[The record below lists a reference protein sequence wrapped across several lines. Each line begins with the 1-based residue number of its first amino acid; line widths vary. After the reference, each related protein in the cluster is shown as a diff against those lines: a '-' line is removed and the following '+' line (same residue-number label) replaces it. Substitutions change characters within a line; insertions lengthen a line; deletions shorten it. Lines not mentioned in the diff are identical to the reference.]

1 LPKGPLPTPN
11 NVPLR
16 RSPYRLDIYKLL
28 KLEQPNLESTDTHPI
43 KATKL
48 AWMLPELM
56 KLKLKTQKQAK

>member
-1 LPKGPLPTPN
+1 MPLG
-11 NVPLR
+11 
-16 RSPYRLDIYKLL
+16 RSPYRLVIYKLL

-56 KLKLKTQKQAK
+56 KSQLKIQKQAK